1 MPIQALVF
9 ALSLLMFNG
18 CGAQGPATPTAEPP
32 TPTAGHF
39 PYDIQSPTLTIN
51 LATPELKE
59 LSGLSPTDSAGIFL
73 AIADERGEVFFIDG
87 NGGGAVVKRILFREK
102 GDFEGIEMVGKSIW
116 AIKSDG
122 DLFEL
127 KDWEGQPPTV
137 ETYKTP
143 LKKTDDIEGLAYDPK
158 RNALLLASKSD
169 PKNVAPRM
177 LYAFDLAEKKLM
189 PEPVYFIHPEEV
201 NDLVPYTDQEKRDA
215 FSPSGVAIHPLT
227 GDIYVISTA
236 LKRLVVVDYDKGRI
250 KHAVRLDKKLMP
262 QPEGISFDRAGNLY
276 IGSEGKGNDG
286 LLLRFDFKQKN

>member
-9 ALSLLMFNG
+9 TLSLLMANC
-18 CGAQGPATPTAEPP
+18 CGTQGSATRAVE
-32 TPTAGHF
+32 TPKSETGSF

-51 LATPELKE
+51 LATPELME

-87 NGGGAVVKRILFREK
+87 NAGGTVVRRILFREK
-102 GDFEGIEMVGKSIW
+102 GDFEGVEMVGKSIW

-127 KDWEGQPPTV
+127 RDWNGQPPTV
-137 ETYKTP
+137 DMYKTP
-143 LKKTDDIEGLAYDPK
+143 LKKTDDIEGLAHDPK

-169 PKNVAPRM
+169 PKNFAPRM
-177 LYAFDLAEKKLM
+177 LYAFDLAEKKLL

-201 NDLVPYTDQEKRDA
+201 NDLVPYADQEKRDA
-215 FSPSGVAIHPLT
+215 FSPSGVAIHPLN

-236 LKRLVVVDYDKGRI
+236 LKRLVVLDYEKGRI
-250 KHAVRLDKKLMP
+250 KHAVRLDKKMMP
-262 QPEGISFDRAGNLY
+262 QPEGISFDPAGNLY